1 MLFPQTSLK
10 VIYFMA
16 LKMIYG
22 EINSEQEHN
31 NLSRSLEAGGG
42 EDDPRVSR
50 STHNV
55 DLSIQY

>member
-1 MLFPQTSLK
+1 
-10 VIYFMA
+10 
-16 LKMIYG
+16 MIYG